1 MKRRFLVMAAAL
13 MLLLTSCKENQQLK
27 EMHSEADLSGLK
39 VGMMTGTAHDLRLS
53 KRTDITTMKFNLT
66 ADALMALSQGKVD
79 VFVEDESSLS
89 SEEMR
94 RLGLRVAF
102 YGDEAIPCGFPM
114 RKNEP
119 GLRDSLSYFIDSLIA
134 TGEMKEIWDRWLL
147 CDNYSEAKIPDL
159 GPVPTGK
166 PLRVAPC
173 IELPPMDYHAGDDW
187 RGLEPELLLRFGRYA
202 GRPVV
207 FEFYP
212 LVSAIT
218 ALQTG
223 KIDIFTGGIFI
234 TEERQKTMDFSSS
247 YGSIRSAYYVK
258 DENAQASA
266 SFFTKMKEMVYNN
279 LIVENR
285 WTYIT
290 DGLWET
296 VKISVLAIL
305 LGSLVGAGICWMRM
319 SRRKWL
325 AKTAAAYI
333 DIMRGIPML
342 VFLMIMF
349 YVILVP
355 TGMGG
360 TAVAVISFALNF
372 AAYVSEMFRTAIN
385 AVSKGQSEA
394 GLALGLTKWQT
405 FRHIVAPQAIR
416 NVMPVYKG
424 EAISL
429 LKTTSIVGYIAIQ
442 DLTRASD
449 IIRSRTFDAFFPLLI
464 VTILYFILAWLLGK
478 ALDLIVKNENKK

>member
-1 MKRRFLVMAAAL
+1 
-13 MLLLTSCKENQQLK
+13 
-27 EMHSEADLSGLK
+27 
-39 VGMMTGTAHDLRLS
+39 
-53 KRTDITTMKFNLT
+53 
-66 ADALMALSQGKVD
+66 MALSQSKVD

-89 SEEMR
+89 SEEMK
-94 RLGLRVAF
+94 RLGLRIAF

-147 CDNYSEAKIPDL
+147 CENYSEAKVPDM

-173 IELPPMDYHAGDDW
+173 TELPPMDYHAGDNW

-212 LVSAIT
+212 LASAIT

-223 KIDIFTGGIFI
+223 KIDIFTDGIFI

-247 YGSIRSAYYVK
+247 YESIRCAYYVK

-266 SFFTKMKEMVYNN
+266 GFFTKMKEMVYNN

-296 VKISVLAIL
+296 VKISVFAIL
-305 LGSLVGAGICWMRM
+305 LGSLVGAGVCWMRM
-319 SRRKWL
+319 TFSNPDGSKL
-325 AKTAAAYI
+325 QVLKDINCEISKGEVISNSPIQDI
-333 DIMRGIPML
+333 DQS
-342 VFLMIMF
+342 LMIP
-349 YVILVP
+349 VKEL
-355 TGMGG
+355 
-360 TAVAVISFALNF
+360 
-372 AAYVSEMFRTAIN
+372 
-385 AVSKGQSEA
+385 SKGIVEEPTT
-394 GLALGLTKWQT
+394 LG
-405 FRHIVAPQAIR
+405 FRVKVIV
-416 NVMPVYKG
+416 
-424 EAISL
+424 
-429 LKTTSIVGYIAIQ
+429 
-442 DLTRASD
+442 
-449 IIRSRTFDAFFPLLI
+449 
-464 VTILYFILAWLLGK
+464 
-478 ALDLIVKNENKK
+478 

>member
-1 MKRRFLVMAAAL
+1 M
-13 MLLLTSCKENQQLK
+13 
-27 EMHSEADLSGLK
+27 
-39 VGMMTGTAHDLRLS
+39 
-53 KRTDITTMKFNLT
+53 
-66 ADALMALSQGKVD
+66 
-79 VFVEDESSLS
+79 
-89 SEEMR
+89 
-94 RLGLRVAF
+94 
-102 YGDEAIPCGFPM
+102 
-114 RKNEP
+114 
-119 GLRDSLSYFIDSLIA
+119 
-134 TGEMKEIWDRWLL
+134 
-147 CDNYSEAKIPDL
+147 
-159 GPVPTGK
+159 
-166 PLRVAPC
+166 
-173 IELPPMDYHAGDDW
+173 
-187 RGLEPELLLRFGRYA
+187 
-202 GRPVV
+202 
-207 FEFYP
+207 
-212 LVSAIT
+212 
-218 ALQTG
+218 
-223 KIDIFTGGIFI
+223 
-234 TEERQKTMDFSSS
+234 
-247 YGSIRSAYYVK
+247 K

-266 SFFTKMKEMVYNN
+266 GFFAKMKEMVYNN
-279 LIVENR
+279 LIIENR

-290 DGLWET
+290 NGLWET
-296 VKISVLAIL
+296 VKIAVLAIL

-325 AKTAAAYI
+325 AKTATVYI

-355 TGMGG
+355 TGMGS

-405 FRHIVAPQAIR
+405 FRYIVAPQAIR

-449 IIRSRTFDAFFPLLI
+449 IIRTRTFDAFFPLLI

-478 ALDLIVKNENKK
+478 ALDLIVKNKK

>member
-1 MKRRFLVMAAAL
+1 MAVAL
-13 MLLLTSCKENQQLK
+13 MVILVSCKDKQQLK
-27 EMHSEADLSGLK
+27 EMHTEADLSGLR
-39 VGMMTGTAHDLRLS
+39 VGLMTGTAYDIRLS
-53 KRTDITTMKFNLT
+53 TRTDITIKHFNST

-89 SEEMR
+89 SEEMK
-94 RLGLRVAF
+94 RLGLRIAL

-134 TGEMKEIWDRWLL
+134 TGEMREIWDRWLL
-147 CDNYSEAKIPDL
+147 CENYSEAKVPDL

-212 LVSAIT
+212 LASAIT

-223 KIDIFTGGIFI
+223 KIDIFTGAIFI

-247 YGSIRSAYYVK
+247 FGSIRSAYYVR

-266 SFFTKMKEMVYNN
+266 GFFTKMKEMVYNN

-296 VKISVLAIL
+296 VKISVLALL
-305 LGSLVGAGICWMRM
+305 LGSLIGAGVCWMRM
-319 SRRKWL
+319 SRRQWL
-325 AKTAAAYI
+325 SKIAAVYI

-372 AAYVSEMFRTAIN
+372 AAYVSEMFRTAIS

-429 LKTTSIVGYIAIQ
+429 LKNTSIVGYIAIQ

-449 IIRSRTFDAFFPLLI
+449 IIRTRTFDAFFPLLI
-464 VTILYFILAWLLGK
+464 VTRLYFILAWLLGK
-478 ALDLIVKNENKK
+478 ALDLIVKNKK